1 MTITRVSAVSLV
13 LCLLAPLH
21 AQVPVPQGQGRD
33 VSRDT
38 GQAAAP
44 ATGMI
49 AGKVTMAGTGQPV
62 YGVRVTLTGAEIRG
76 SRSVMTDDEGQYV
89 FPALPAG
96 TFTVRGSLTGHI
108 SGTFG
113 QKQPGR
119 AGTSIALA
127 EGQQLK
133 EASFEIAKGGVI
145 TGAVFDDRNRPSV
158 GTPVRVMRWMMQSG
172 ERVLTTAGT
181 ATTDDRGIYRVYN
194 LQPGN
199 YIVSAVPRNTPME
212 VITSELVEREQMT
225 AMLAAGYNVSVDI
238 SQARPTQAASE
249 PVQGYAPVFYPGTTQ
264 IQTARELRVGISEE
278 QTAIDF
284 QLSRVPL
291 TRITGQ
297 VIAPQGVSPTSVQVR
312 LISIDSYALGANQQ
326 SARPNASGVFTF
338 QQVVPGQYTL
348 FAFANISNSA
358 AANAAR
364 QQELTR
370 QLQMLQANQGPIPAP
385 PPPPPGASQQ
395 RVWAQADVFVDGS
408 FPPAVTLSLQD
419 GLSIS
424 GQLAF
429 VGASAPP
436 ASARLRVTMSP
447 LGPAQASMGVGSM
460 TATADER
467 GNFTVAGIVPGRYR
481 INANSAQGWQLKSA
495 LAGGVDVLDFPLDV
509 VPGTPLPPLTLQFG
523 DRHTMLTG
531 VMTGP
536 DGAPSSEYSVV
547 IFPEDQRYW
556 VPYARRMRSTR
567 PSTDG
572 KFSFGSL
579 PAGDYRLA
587 AVTDLDAGEILDPEF
602 LRQLLP
608 ASVSVRLV
616 DGQPATQDI
625 RVR

>member
-1 MTITRVSAVSLV
+1 MTITRVSAVSV
-13 LCLLAPLH
+13 ALCLLAPLH
-21 AQVPVPQGQGRD
+21 AQVPVPQGQSRD
-33 VSRDT
+33 QSRDT
-38 GQAAAP
+38 GQTAAQ
-44 ATGMI
+44 ATGMV
-49 AGKVTMAGTGQPV
+49 AGKVTLAGTGQPV
-62 YGVRVTLTGAEIRG
+62 YGVRVTLTGTEIRG
-76 SRSVMTDDEGQYV
+76 SRSAMTDDDGQYV

-108 SGTFG
+108 SGTYG

-133 EASFEIAKGGVI
+133 DASFEIAKGGVI

-158 GTPVRVMRWMMQSG
+158 GTPVRVLRWMMQSG
-172 ERVLTTAGT
+172 ERVMTTAGT

-194 LQPGN
+194 LQPGS
-199 YIVSAVPRNTPME
+199 YIVSAVPRNTPTE
-212 VITSELVEREQMT
+212 VITSELVEREQMA
-225 AMLAAGYNVSVDI
+225 AMLAAGYNVNVDL
-238 SQARPTQAASE
+238 STSRPTQAASE

-264 IQTARELRVGISEE
+264 VQAARELRVGISEE
-278 QTAIDF
+278 HTAIDF

-297 VIAPQGVSPTSVQVR
+297 VIAPQGVSPSSVQVR
-312 LISIDSYALGANQQ
+312 LISTETYALGANQQ

-338 QQVVPGQYTL
+338 QQVVPGQYTV
-348 FAFANISNSA
+348 FAFANVSNSA

-385 PPPPPGASQQ
+385 PPPPPPGSQQ

-424 GQLAF
+424 GQLTF

-436 ASARLRVTMSP
+436 TSTRLRVTMSP

-460 TATADER
+460 SATADER

-481 INANSAQGWQLKSA
+481 ISANSAQGWQLKSV
-495 LAGGVDVLDFPLDV
+495 LAGGIDVLDFPLEI

-531 VMTGP
+531 VMSGP
-536 DGAPSSEYSVV
+536 DGTPSSEYSVV

-587 AVTDLDAGEILDPEF
+587 AVTDLDPGDILDPEF